1 MKYSISGP
9 DQFGNYQV
17 LAPELNTIAVCW
29 EEEDAKL
36 IVAALNKVAFHEVT
50 TGSAAAST

>member
-1 MKYSISGP
+1 MKYTITGP

-29 EEEDAKL
+29 EKGDAQL
-36 IVAALNKVAFHEVT
+36 IVACLNKVAFHEVP
-50 TGSAAAST
+50 AAPASG